1 MICINPQFDRSKKER
16 GDIIGTEQELF
27 PHLYNAQGERVEE
40 FYLYIDEE
48 HGDLI
53 VECITTNTDEIR
65 RAVKKYAEKE
75 KETCKTWL
83 ARLTKRLAI
92 LEAIDN

>member
-1 MICINPQFDRSKKER
+1 MKKER
-16 GDIIGTEQELF
+16 GDIIGTEQEF
-27 PHLYNAQGERVEE
+27 IPHLYNEHGERVEE
-40 FYLYIDEE
+40 IFIDIDEE

-65 RAVKKYAEKE
+65 RAVKKYAEKQ

-83 ARLTKRLAI
+83 AKLTKQLAI

>member
-1 MICINPQFDRSKKER
+1 MICINPQITKER
-16 GDIIGTEQELF
+16 RDIVEMTHEFF
-27 PHLYNAQGERVEE
+27 PHLYNERGERVEE

-53 VECITTNTDEIR
+53 VECITTNIDEIR

-75 KETCKTWL
+75 KEVCKTWL
-83 ARLTKRLAI
+83 AKLTRRLAV
-92 LEAIDN
+92 LEAIDD